1 MAGGKVIL
9 VGIEIHFMYRLY
21 TFCVLFVNTML
32 ESGKK
37 KTLSRSYLIQKWPD
51 FFPTSWLMETGFNY
65 PRFWKVGVKCNSLSG
80 NWTFQ
85 QFSILSQVT
94 HHKRQEM
101 FREGEVK
108 QGLAVSQAAV
118 NLQGKWYITE
128 GFKGNTIFE
137 SFLRKTVGLKC
148 GNSLWN
154 QLIY

>member
-9 VGIEIHFMYRLY
+9 VGIEIHFMYRLH
-21 TFCVLFVNTML
+21 TFCVLVVNTML

-51 FFPTSWLMETGFNY
+51 FFPTSWLKETGLIIRGFEKSELN
-65 PRFWKVGVKCNSLSG
+65 CNSLSG

-137 SFLRKTVGLKC
+137 SFLRKIVALKC
-148 GNSLWN
+148 GDSLWN